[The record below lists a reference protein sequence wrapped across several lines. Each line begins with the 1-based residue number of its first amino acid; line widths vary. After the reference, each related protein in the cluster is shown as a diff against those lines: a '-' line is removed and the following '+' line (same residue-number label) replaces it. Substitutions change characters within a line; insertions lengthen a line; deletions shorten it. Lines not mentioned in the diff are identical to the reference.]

1 MTQNKAFDR
10 DALAI
15 GKLMQKHN
23 SIGVI
28 EDGHGNQRLFC
39 NGNIEAIIKG
49 LALALAHV
57 CETCDDDCILDEVA
71 EGAEHL
77 LAQRRGGV
85 IQ

>member
-39 NGNIEAIIKG
+39 NGSAEAACKG

-57 CETCDDDCILDEVA
+57 CEMCDDGSLIDEVA
-71 EGAEHL
+71 MSAEII
-77 LAQRRGGV
+77 LAGRRNGV